1 MVVPLM
7 YSELV
12 EVNQYMTNQE
22 FLTGFGLVQGLP
34 GPMFSFSAY
43 AGGMAAR
50 GGSTITQVLG
60 AMAGGIG
67 IFLPGILLIYF
78 VYPIWENLKKIRGI
92 KVSLR
97 GITAVAGGLITVSA
111 IILMQKSGFAIDNI
125 LVVLVT
131 SVLLISKKIP
141 APLIVIFALCLGF
154 II

>member
-50 GGSTITQVLG
+50 GQSTLYQILG
-60 AMAGGIG
+60 AAAGGI
-67 IFLPGILLIYF
+67 
-78 VYPIWENLKKIRGI
+78 
-92 KVSLR
+92 
-97 GITAVAGGLITVSA
+97 ITTGLDKTGAVNDGA
-111 IILMQKSGFAIDNI
+111 
-125 LVVLVT
+125 
-131 SVLLISKKIP
+131 
-141 APLIVIFALCLGF
+141 IFAELAF
-154 II
+154 D